1 MQFITAVALSFA
13 VACNAWS
20 QSSLPRKAHIPQRR
34 ITARHSQLQLQ
45 AQSQITTPASKL
57 KPSGIDETERSPLL
71 EKLENL
77 EGIWYSDDFYGS
89 HGREWVEVSATLLG
103 SGTRALRAVKA
114 SGDDNVPAGF
124 ETWRTRGLPDVGGSD
139 VPAEIQV
146 RADVNDPD
154 GFSWIRGSLSQTTV
168 DKIQVTAIYSAIMRH
183 TGTFYKHKVD
193 EGDA

>member
-1 MQFITAVALSFA
+1 MLYITAVALSFA
-13 VACNAWS
+13 VACDAWS
-20 QSSLPRKAHIPQRR
+20 QSSLPRKAHISQLRMS
-34 ITARHSQLQLQ
+34 ARHSQLHMR
-45 AQSQITTPASKL
+45 AQSQMTTPASEH
-57 KPSGIDETERSPLL
+57 KPSSIDETERSPLL
-71 EKLENL
+71 KKLENL
-77 EGIWYSDDFYGS
+77 EGIWYSDDFYGT

-124 ETWRTRGLPDVGGSD
+124 ETWRTQGLPDVGGSD

-154 GFSWIRGSLSQTTV
+154 GFSWISGSLSQTTA

-183 TGTFYKHKVD
+183 TGTFYKHKID
-193 EGDA
+193 ERGV